1 MIRERGGKTLPG
13 VFESEVAAL
22 NFIRRQVPRET
33 ELYADEA
40 GSWNELHARYTLH
53 RINHQEAYSLPGEV
67 YTNNAESF
75 FSRMRRGEIG
85 HHHHVAGPYLIRFAQ
100 EAAWREDNRKE
111 PNGFQVDRL
120 VGLAMHN
127 KPSVDFCGY
136 WQRGR
141 AVSA

>member
-22 NFIRRQVPRET
+22 NFIRPASRAT

-40 GSWNELHARYTLH
+40 GSWNELHARFTMH

-67 YTNNAESF
+67 YTNNAELF
-75 FSRMRRGEIG
+75 FSRMRRAEIG

-100 EAAWREDNRKE
+100 EAAWREDHRKE

-120 VGLAMHN
+120 VGLAMAN
-127 KPSVDFCGY
+127 RPSVDFCGY
-136 WQRGR
+136 WQRAR
-141 AVSA
+141 SV